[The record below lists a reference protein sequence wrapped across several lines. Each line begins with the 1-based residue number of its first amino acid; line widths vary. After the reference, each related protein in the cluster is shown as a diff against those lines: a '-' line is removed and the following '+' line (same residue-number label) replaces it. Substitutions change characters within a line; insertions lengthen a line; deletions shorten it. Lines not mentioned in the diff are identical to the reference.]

1 MNSTIPKIDKNIV
14 FAITIFQIVPAIN
27 SLSINITKYLEGN
40 IIGIYWKNLGIE
52 FVGNIKPESIS
63 TGKNP
68 NNNAIWL
75 AKNWFLKTDEINS
88 PVPNA
93 VNRNKIKR
101 IIRESYYREMKKIK
115 QGYNIVFLW
124 NKKEPIEN
132 ICFQEV
138 HKEIVEIFKE
148 ADLFEKN

>member
-1 MNSTIPKIDKNIV
+1 MRKIRTLKKNYEFKNVLKNGKYFIKKHIIVYINKNKIYENS
-14 FAITIFQIVPAIN
+14 
-27 SLSINITKYLEGN
+27 
-40 IIGIYWKNLGIE
+40 IGIA
-52 FVGNIKPESIS
+52 VS
-63 TGKNP
+63 TK
-68 NNNAIWL
+68 L
-75 AKNWFLKTDEINS
+75 C
-88 PVPNA
+88 NA
-93 VNRNKIKR
+93 VKRNKIKR
-101 IIRESYYREMKKIK
+101 IIRESFYKEKQNIK

>member
-1 MNSTIPKIDKNIV
+1 MKNTLKLKKNYE
-14 FAITIFQIVPAIN
+14 F
-27 SLSINITKYLEGN
+27 KYILKRGKYYSGN
-40 IIGIYWKNLGIE
+40 YIECFYMKNNKNYNNIGIA
-52 FVGNIKPESIS
+52 IS
-63 TGKNP
+63 SK
-68 NNNAIWL
+68 L
-75 AKNWFLKTDEINS
+75 C
-88 PVPNA
+88 NA
-93 VNRNKIKR
+93 VKRNKIKR
-101 IIRESYYREMKKIK
+101 IIREVYYREMKKIK